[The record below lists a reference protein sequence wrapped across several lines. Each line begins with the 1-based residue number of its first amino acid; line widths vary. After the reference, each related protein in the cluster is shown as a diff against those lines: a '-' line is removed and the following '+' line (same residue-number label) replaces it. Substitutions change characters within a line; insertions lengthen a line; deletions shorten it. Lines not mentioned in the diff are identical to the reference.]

1 MDVHSKPTNI
11 STYALPTT
19 CYPRKSINNTPHGIA
34 LWLRRIFDSDEKF
47 KHRSEEYKNYLIA
60 RDYHPGLVDKQFQ
73 KVERKLRRNARK
85 RKTKRKGVT
94 KVKFTKLL
102 ILAYPVLK
110 VLLKNPFTIYIQ
122 MKFQK
127 RYFLIKSFLL
137 FKNVK
142 KPKGN
147 GGIFFI
153 PQA

>member
-73 KVERKLRRNARK
+73 KVERTLRHNARK
-85 RKTKRKGVT
+85 RNTKRKEVS
-94 KVKFTKLL
+94 KVKFTTTFNPGLPSIEGL
-102 ILAYPVLK
+102 IKKPIHYLYSDEVLK
-110 VLLKNPFTIYIQ
+110 KVFPNK
-122 MKFQK
+122 KFSV
-127 RYFLIKSFLL
+127 I
-137 FKNVK
+137 
-142 KPKGN
+142 
-147 GGIFFI
+147 
-153 PQA
+153 